1 MSDSGVI
8 KNNNTTTPT
17 PLLAERQ
24 LYWGGFGVNWTVG
37 AISTGNLGLPL
48 LATRAEL
55 VKFVIVTA
63 LVC

>member
-8 KNNNTTTPT
+8 KNNNTTPPT

-37 AISTGNLGLPL
+37 AISTGN
-48 LATRAEL
+48 
-55 VKFVIVTA
+55 
-63 LVC
+63 